1 MDIQRLFNKV
11 KGMYEVSD
19 VKRGYDYW
27 FFKILNLLLQMF
39 EYENLPEGLPA
50 REIECNLLLTGH
62 CCIVPV
68 NDGTLFAPLSSIYG
82 FDRYYNSTRMCFAN
96 PVINSS
102 REWRIHED
110 CEIIY
115 NSSLKE
121 SIWYI
126 KTDDGLLTFIGRY
139 ARMLADI
146 ESTINI
152 YTVNARLTSAPV
164 TDDNNVAQS
173 IKAFFKG
180 LVSGKREIITDSSM
194 IENFR
199 NVEFAKPVTGDKAN
213 DWLVARDKILEQM
226 YRDLGIRMYNPKRAQ
241 VTESELES
249 NDQLL
254 LIAADDMLKSRQ
266 EGIDRVNNM
275 FGTNIQVYLSEKF
288 DIQKVQFNYGVNENM
303 EVNRNEDEF
312 NATMG

>member
-68 NDGTLFAPLSSIYG
+68 NDGTLFAPLSSIFG
-82 FDRYYNSTRMCFAN
+82 FDRYYQPDRMVFAN

-102 REWRIHED
+102 REWKIGKD
-110 CEIIY
+110 CEVIY
-115 NSSLKE
+115 NSSLKD

-126 KTDDGLLTFIGRY
+126 KTDNGLLTFIGRY
-139 ARMLADI
+139 ARQLADI
-146 ESTINI
+146 EATLNI
-152 YTVNARLTSAPV
+152 YMVNARLTSAPV

-180 LVSGKREIITDSSM
+180 LTSGRREIITDSSM

-199 NVEFAKPVTGDKAN
+199 NVEFAKPITGDKAN

-266 EGIDRVNNM
+266 EGIEKVNRM
-275 FGTNIQVYLSEKF
+275 FGTDISVHLSDKF
-288 DIQKVQFNYGVNENM
+288 DIVEIQNKYGVNTEVVKNENEFRSVM
-303 EVNRNEDEF
+303 E
-312 NATMG
+312 

>member
-1 MDIQRLFNKV
+1 MDIQRLYRKV

-19 VKRGYDYW
+19 VRNGYDYW

-39 EYENLPEGLPA
+39 EYENLPESLPA

-68 NDGTLFAPLSSIYG
+68 NDGTLFAPLSSIFGY
-82 FDRYYNSTRMCFAN
+82 DRYYQPDRMVFAN
-96 PVINSS
+96 PVVNSS
-102 REWRIHED
+102 REWKIGKD

-115 NSSLKE
+115 NSSLKD

-126 KTDDGLLTFIGRY
+126 KTDNGLYTFIGRY
-139 ARMLADI
+139 ARQLADI
-146 ESTINI
+146 EATLNI
-152 YTVNARLTSAPV
+152 YMVNARLTATPV

-180 LVSGKREIITDSSM
+180 LVFGKREIITDSSM

-254 LIAADDMLKSRQ
+254 LIAADDMLKARQ
-266 EGIDRVNNM
+266 EGIEKVNRM
-275 FGTNIQVYLSEKF
+275 FGTNIEVYLSEKF
-288 DIQKVQFNYGVNENM
+288 DIIRVMENYTPMKEVQTNEN
-303 EVNRNEDEF
+303 ELNS
-312 NATMG
+312 TI

>member
-1 MDIQRLFNKV
+1 MDIQRLYRKV
-11 KGMYEVSD
+11 KSMYDVSD
-19 VKRGYDYW
+19 VCTGYDYW

-39 EYENLPEGLPA
+39 EYENLPESLPA

-62 CCIVPV
+62 CCIIPV

-82 FDRYYNSTRMCFAN
+82 YDRYYQPDRMVFAN
-96 PVINSS
+96 PIVNSS
-102 REWRIHED
+102 REWKIGKN

-115 NSSLKE
+115 NSSLKD

-126 KTDDGLLTFIGRY
+126 KTDNGLYTFIGRY
-139 ARMLADI
+139 ARQLADI
-146 ESTINI
+146 ESTLNI
-152 YTVNARLTSAPV
+152 YMVNARLTSAPV

-180 LVSGKREIITDSSM
+180 LISGKREIITDSSM

-266 EGIDRVNNM
+266 EGIDRVNKM
-275 FGTNIQVYLSEKF
+275 FGTSIEVYLSEKF
-288 DIQKVQFNYGVNENM
+288 DIRRVMDNYPIMKGGQTNEN
-303 EVNRNEDEF
+303 ELNSII
-312 NATMG
+312 

>member
-1 MDIQRLFNKV
+1 MDIQRLYRKV

-19 VKRGYDYW
+19 VRNGYDYW

-39 EYENLPEGLPA
+39 EYENLPESLPA

-68 NDGTLFAPLSSIYG
+68 NDGTLFAPLSSIFGY
-82 FDRYYNSTRMCFAN
+82 DRYYQPDRMVFAN
-96 PVINSS
+96 PVVNSS
-102 REWRIHED
+102 REWKIGKD

-115 NSSLKE
+115 NSSLKD

-126 KTDDGLLTFIGRY
+126 KTDNGLYTFIGRY
-139 ARMLADI
+139 ARQLVDI
-146 ESTINI
+146 EATLNI
-152 YTVNARLTSAPV
+152 YMVNARLTATPV

-199 NVEFAKPVTGDKAN
+199 NVEFAKPITGDKAN

-254 LIAADDMLKSRQ
+254 LIAADDMLKARQ
-266 EGIDRVNNM
+266 EGIEKVNRM
-275 FGTNIQVYLSEKF
+275 FGTNIEVYLSEKF
-288 DIQKVQFNYGVNENM
+288 DIIRVMENYTPMKEVQTNEN
-303 EVNRNEDEF
+303 EF
-312 NATMG
+312 NSTI

>member
-1 MDIQRLFNKV
+1 MDIQRLYRKV
-11 KGMYEVSD
+11 KNMYDVSD
-19 VKRGYDYW
+19 VSTGYDYW

-39 EYENLPEGLPA
+39 EYENLPESLPA

-62 CCIVPV
+62 CCIIPV

-82 FDRYYNSTRMCFAN
+82 YDRYYQPDRMVFAN
-96 PVINSS
+96 PIVNSS
-102 REWRIHED
+102 REWKIGKN

-115 NSSLKE
+115 NSSLKD

-126 KTDDGLLTFIGRY
+126 KTDNGLYTFIGRY
-139 ARMLADI
+139 ARQLADI
-146 ESTINI
+146 ESTLNI
-152 YTVNARLTSAPV
+152 YMVNARLTSAPV

-180 LVSGKREIITDSSM
+180 LISGKREIITDSSM

-266 EGIDRVNNM
+266 EGIDRVNKM
-275 FGTNIQVYLSEKF
+275 FGTSIEVYLSEKF
-288 DIQKVQFNYGVNENM
+288 DIRRVMDNYPIMKGGKTNEN
-303 EVNRNEDEF
+303 ELNSII
-312 NATMG
+312 

>member
-1 MDIQRLFNKV
+1 MDIQRLYRKV
-11 KGMYEVSD
+11 KNMYDVSD
-19 VKRGYDYW
+19 VSTGYDYW

-39 EYENLPEGLPA
+39 EYENLPESLPA

-62 CCIVPV
+62 CCIIPV

-82 FDRYYNSTRMCFAN
+82 YDRYYQPDRMVFAN
-96 PVINSS
+96 PIVNSS
-102 REWRIHED
+102 REWKIGKN

-115 NSSLKE
+115 NSSLKD

-126 KTDDGLLTFIGRY
+126 KTDNGLYTFIGRY
-139 ARMLADI
+139 ARQLADI
-146 ESTINI
+146 ESTLNI
-152 YTVNARLTSAPV
+152 YMVNARLTSAPV

-173 IKAFFKG
+173 IKALFKG
-180 LVSGKREIITDSSM
+180 LISGKREIITDSSM

-266 EGIDRVNNM
+266 EGIDRVNKM
-275 FGTNIQVYLSEKF
+275 FGTSIEVYLSEKF
-288 DIQKVQFNYGVNENM
+288 DIRRVMDNYPIMKGGKTNEN
-303 EVNRNEDEF
+303 ELNSII
-312 NATMG
+312 

>member
-1 MDIQRLFNKV
+1 MDIQRLYRKV
-11 KGMYEVSD
+11 KGIYEVSD
-19 VKRGYDYW
+19 VRNGYDYW

-39 EYENLPEGLPA
+39 EYENLPESLPA

-68 NDGTLFAPLSSIYG
+68 NDGTLFAPLSSIFGY
-82 FDRYYNSTRMCFAN
+82 DRYYQPDRMVFAN
-96 PVINSS
+96 PVVNSS
-102 REWRIHED
+102 REWKIGKD

-115 NSSLKE
+115 NSSLKD

-126 KTDDGLLTFIGRY
+126 KTDNGLYTFIGRY
-139 ARMLADI
+139 ARQLADI
-146 ESTINI
+146 ESTLNI
-152 YTVNARLTSAPV
+152 YMVNARLTATPV

-254 LIAADDMLKSRQ
+254 LIAADDMLKARQ
-266 EGIDRVNNM
+266 EGIEKVNRM
-275 FGTNIQVYLSEKF
+275 FGTNIEVYLSEKF
-288 DIQKVQFNYGVNENM
+288 DIIRVMENYTPMKEVKTNEN
-303 EVNRNEDEF
+303 EF
-312 NATMG
+312 NSTI

>member
-1 MDIQRLFNKV
+1 MDIQRLYRKV
-11 KGMYEVSD
+11 KNMYDVSD
-19 VKRGYDYW
+19 VSTGYDYW

-39 EYENLPEGLPA
+39 EYENLPESLPA

-62 CCIVPV
+62 CCIIPV

-82 FDRYYNSTRMCFAN
+82 YDRYYQPDRMVFAN
-96 PVINSS
+96 PIVNSS
-102 REWRIHED
+102 REWKIGKN

-115 NSSLKE
+115 NSSLKD

-126 KTDDGLLTFIGRY
+126 KTDNGLYTFIGRY
-139 ARMLADI
+139 ARQLADI
-146 ESTINI
+146 ESTLNI
-152 YTVNARLTSAPV
+152 YMVNARLTSAPV

-180 LVSGKREIITDSSM
+180 LISGKREIITDSSM

-266 EGIDRVNNM
+266 EGIDRVNKM
-275 FGTNIQVYLSEKF
+275 FGTSIEVYLSEKF
-288 DIQKVQFNYGVNENM
+288 DIRRVMDNYPIMKGGQTNEN
-303 EVNRNEDEF
+303 ELNSII
-312 NATMG
+312 

>member
-1 MDIQRLFNKV
+1 MDIQRLYRKV

-19 VKRGYDYW
+19 VRNGYDYW

-39 EYENLPEGLPA
+39 EYENLPESLPA

-68 NDGTLFAPLSSIYG
+68 NDGTLFAPLSSVFGY
-82 FDRYYNSTRMCFAN
+82 DRYFQPDRMVFAN
-96 PVINSS
+96 PIVNSS
-102 REWRIHED
+102 REWKIGKD

-115 NSSLKE
+115 NSSLKD

-126 KTDDGLLTFIGRY
+126 KTDNGLYTFIGRY
-139 ARMLADI
+139 ARQLADI
-146 ESTINI
+146 EATLNI
-152 YTVNARLTSAPV
+152 YMVNARLTSAPV

-254 LIAADDMLKSRQ
+254 LIAADDMLKARR
-266 EGIDRVNNM
+266 EGIEKVNRM
-275 FGTNIQVYLSEKF
+275 FGTNIEVYLSEKF
-288 DIQKVQFNYGVNENM
+288 DIIKVYENYTSNGMEVRTNEN
-303 EVNRNEDEF
+303 ELDS
-312 NATMG
+312 TI

>member
-1 MDIQRLFNKV
+1 MDIQRLYRKV

-19 VKRGYDYW
+19 VRNGYDYW

-39 EYENLPEGLPA
+39 EYENLPESLPA

-68 NDGTLFAPLSSIYG
+68 NDGTLFAPLSSIFGY
-82 FDRYYNSTRMCFAN
+82 DRYYQPDRMVFAN

-102 REWRIHED
+102 REWKIGKD

-115 NSSLKE
+115 NSSLKD

-126 KTDDGLLTFIGRY
+126 KTDNGLYTFIGRY
-139 ARMLADI
+139 ARQLADI
-146 ESTINI
+146 EATLNI
-152 YTVNARLTSAPV
+152 YMVNARLTSAPV

-199 NVEFAKPVTGDKAN
+199 NVEFAKPTTTDKAN
-213 DWLVARDKILEQM
+213 DWLIARDKILEQM

-254 LIAADDMLKSRQ
+254 LIAADDMLKARR
-266 EGIDRVNNM
+266 EGIEKVNRM
-275 FGTNIQVYLSEKF
+275 FGTNIEVYLSEKF
-288 DIQKVQFNYGVNENM
+288 DIIKVYENYTSNGMEVQTNEN
-303 EVNRNEDEF
+303 EF
-312 NATMG
+312 DSTI

>member
-1 MDIQRLFNKV
+1 MDIQRLFRKV
-11 KGMYEVSD
+11 RGMYEVSD
-19 VKRGYDYW
+19 VKNGYDYW

-39 EYENLPEGLPA
+39 EYENLPESLPQ

-62 CCIVPV
+62 ACIVPV
-68 NDGTLFAPLSSIYG
+68 NDGTLFTPLSSIYG
-82 FDRYYNSTRMCFAN
+82 FDRYYQPDRMVFAN

-102 REWRIHED
+102 REWKIGKD

-115 NSSLKE
+115 NSSLKD

-126 KTDDGLLTFIGRY
+126 KTDNGLLTFIGRY
-139 ARMLADI
+139 ARQLADI
-146 ESTINI
+146 EATLNI
-152 YTVNARLTSAPV
+152 YMVNARLTSAPV

-213 DWLVARDKILEQM
+213 DWLIARDKILEQM

-266 EGIDRVNNM
+266 EGIEKVNRM
-275 FGTNIQVYLSEKF
+275 FGTDISVHLSDKF
-288 DIQKVQFNYGVNENM
+288 DIVEVQNKYGVNTEVVNNENEFRSVM
-303 EVNRNEDEF
+303 E
-312 NATMG
+312 

>member
-1 MDIQRLFNKV
+1 MDITRLFNKV

-19 VKRGYDYW
+19 VKIGYDYW

-39 EYENLPEGLPA
+39 EYENLPDSLPA

-68 NDGTLFAPLSSIYG
+68 NDGTLFAPLTSIFG
-82 FDRYYNSTRMCFAN
+82 FDRYYQPDRMVFAN
-96 PVINSS
+96 PVVNSS
-102 REWRIHED
+102 REWKIGKD

-115 NSSLKE
+115 NSSLKD

-126 KTDDGLLTFIGRY
+126 KTDNGLLTFIGRY
-139 ARMLADI
+139 ARQLADI
-146 ESTINI
+146 EATLNI
-152 YTVNARLTSAPV
+152 YMVNARLTSAPV

-180 LVSGKREIITDSSM
+180 LISGKREIITDSSM

-199 NVEFAKPVTGDKAN
+199 NVEFAKPVTTDKAN
-213 DWLVARDKILEQM
+213 DWLIARDKILEQM

-254 LIAADDMLKSRQ
+254 LIAADDMLKARE
-266 EGIDRVNNM
+266 EGVERVNEM
-275 FGTNIQVYLSEKF
+275 FGTDIRVYLSDKF
-288 DIQKVQFNYGVNENM
+288 DIQKVQYQYGVNNM
-303 EVNRNEDEF
+303 EVQRNENVIDSI
-312 NATMG
+312 MG